1 MRRLYIKLV
10 LWLNGYCTK
19 HGIRKTY
26 EPYHGIRK
34 TYEPYFGNRCYLCT
48 RERVTRER
56 AEMNAR
62 DTYLDKLLEEFNR

>member
-19 HGIRKTY
+19 HGM
-26 EPYHGIRK
+26 RK

-48 RERVTRER
+48 RERVMREC
-56 AEMNAR
+56 AKMNAR

>member
-19 HGIRKTY
+19 HGM
-26 EPYHGIRK
+26 RK

-48 RERVTRER
+48 REMVTRE
-56 AEMNAR
+56 R

>member
-19 HGIRKTY
+19 HGILKT
-26 EPYHGIRK
+26 HNTQG
-34 TYEPYFGNRCYLCT
+34 FCT
-48 RERVTRER
+48 RCSLCAREELGR
-56 AEMNAR
+56 PRTECKAH